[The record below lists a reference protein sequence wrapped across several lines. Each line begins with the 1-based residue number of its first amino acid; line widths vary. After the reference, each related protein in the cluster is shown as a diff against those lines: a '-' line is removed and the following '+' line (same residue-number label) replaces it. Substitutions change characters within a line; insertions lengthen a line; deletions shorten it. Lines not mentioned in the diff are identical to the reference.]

1 MDIIDA
7 IKILEY
13 HNKWRRGADIES
25 TDPTDLGNAIDIVT
39 TFTRNVIDYKKKKIN
54 TVNDLINHLKL
65 IEDKNKPVVVDY
77 VKSEIDDG
85 FSIDEVEN
93 FDDCVYIWITENKK

>member
-1 MDIIDA
+1 MII
-7 IKILEY
+7 
-13 HNKWRRGADIES
+13 
-25 TDPTDLGNAIDIVT
+25 
-39 TFTRNVIDYKKKKIN
+39 KKKKIN